1 MRLLFYGQS
10 DKGRVRKANED
21 YFANEK
27 LNKNEHLFIVADG
40 MGGHQA
46 GDVASKLGTLTFI
59 KEYRVLRGK
68 QNPIVDSMQQS
79 LRKANLTILEK
90 ASADPS
96 KKGMGTTFSAMVITG
111 KKAHII
117 HVGDSRIYLI
127 RDKEIQRITTDHTF
141 VEKMMEEGRISE
153 EEARNHPQKNILYM
167 SLGARESFSPIVIE
181 DFEVKDGDIY
191 VMCSDGLNNMVSD
204 ELIKDHSLSCL
215 PKELVEKLIK
225 LANEKGGTDNI
236 TIQAIK
242 VGGNMDRK
250 KTEPIKIQKRK
261 SIMLILSFI
270 AILVILLVL
279 FFWFYK

>member
-279 FFWFYK
+279 FFWLYK

>member
-68 QNPIVDSMQQS
+68 QNPIADSMQQS